1 MLPGTPPG
9 DNPHP
14 ARTWAQYSRNRF
26 FACPT
31 AKYQPST
38 LPSGNTDRTAQARPP
53 KACLVHSGQL
63 SLLLRR
69 GGHFVLYRAN
79 NDGYPGGLTPRVTG
93 SRCMPRLKDGFRL
106 LRLYWT
112 KLVSIAL
119 SRRPWNGHTR
129 KRAMVGLRLRAGFLT
144 GTGGISLERSEKH
157 EQGKHCHSMA
167 SSIEKRRSGIRSP
180 PEPGFSGRQEASQG
194 EWIGPS
200 CKGYPQEEASWLGQH
215 GPGLRKTADWTSISG
230 FQKRVTPWIR
240 PSGYQLFFPVPPLGQ
255 LGSSALLSTP
265 GFHRLS
271 RQRSLRSPAEALPCL
286 APKRKQARW

>member
-1 MLPGTPPG
+1 LLPGTPPG

-31 AKYQPST
+31 AKYQPNT
-38 LPSGNTDRTAQARPP
+38 LPSGNTGRTAQARPP
-53 KACLVHSGQL
+53 RACLVHSGQL

-119 SRRPWNGHTR
+119 SRRAWNGHTR

-180 PEPGFSGRQEASQG
+180 PEPGFSGRQEAYKG
-194 EWIGPS
+194 NGPGRAARDIPRRRHPGWGTTGRGCAKPRIGPQYRVS
-200 CKGYPQEEASWLGQH
+200 KKKGDSLDTPLRLPVVLPCSSLGSARLVH
-215 GPGLRKTADWTSISG
+215 SSVYSGFSPAIPPKISSIS
-230 FQKRVTPWIR
+230 
-240 PSGYQLFFPVPPLGQ
+240 
-255 LGSSALLSTP
+255 
-265 GFHRLS
+265 
-271 RQRSLRSPAEALPCL
+271 C
-286 APKRKQARW
+286 